1 MTKLDALS
9 RIGAFMAFPTMR
21 HEDHAAV
28 FGVVPVLN
36 GLNKK
41 LLRDF
46 DHRVHGEV
54 KVLDFSNG
62 ALASEEPAEA
72 GGEEERWAKV
82 RVGDILLAVL
92 PMFKLYTEYGDRYEE
107 ARELVSS
114 LSGEENTTEF
124 ARSLK
129 EGVATYSAGV
139 DLQSLLIEPIQR
151 IPRYP
156 MLVERLFELTP
167 DEHPDKADLAA
178 AFKLSL
184 EIATE
189 INVSLRRHQEQLEL
203 LRLSTAFW
211 PKTTLVKPGRWLV
224 KTGSLTKLSDKYVR
238 RGNTKS
244 DDKGHEYNVWLFND
258 SIAFGTGPYMGYY
271 RIQRFM
277 LLQVRCGI
285 R

>member
-1 MTKLDALS
+1 
-9 RIGAFMAFPTMR
+9 MAFPTMR

-184 EIATE
+184 YEGLMRFYLYMAPRPNSTVQAWESSAIGVASGM
-189 INVSLRRHQEQLEL
+189 VSYGKGWRACAHPLAPVKGEGKGRGGRRTRGGESMPPAMRMNDL
-203 LRLSTAFW
+203 L
-211 PKTTLVKPGRWLV
+211 PG
-224 KTGSLTKLSDKYVR
+224 SDPL
-238 RGNTKS
+238 G
-244 DDKGHEYNVWLFND
+244 
-258 SIAFGTGPYMGYY
+258 
-271 RIQRFM
+271 
-277 LLQVRCGI
+277 
-285 R
+285 